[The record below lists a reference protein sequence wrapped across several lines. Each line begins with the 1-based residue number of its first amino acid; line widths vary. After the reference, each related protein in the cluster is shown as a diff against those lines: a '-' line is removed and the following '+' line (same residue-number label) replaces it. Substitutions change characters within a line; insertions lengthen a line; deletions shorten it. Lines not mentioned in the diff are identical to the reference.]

1 MGWGRERG
9 RQLAGHGVSGLVAL
23 CCLSILFSAAAPRK
37 PRLARAAP
45 LAEENGSPVEEK
57 GKKSEND
64 SQSVRR
70 EGQRFGLRDRLARA
84 EVVARQATQ
93 HRQDPSH
100 LDRSVRPDCEHDL
113 RNGLGTSLRI

>member
-1 MGWGRERG
+1 M
-9 RQLAGHGVSGLVAL
+9 LVAL
-23 CCLSILFSAAAPRK
+23 CCLSILFSAATPRK

-45 LAEENGSPVEEK
+45 LSEENGSPVEDK

-70 EGQRFGLRDRLARA
+70 DGQRLGLRDRLARA
-84 EVVARQATQ
+84 DVVARQSSL

>member
-9 RQLAGHGVSGLVAL
+9 RQLPGHGVLGLVAL

-37 PRLARAAP
+37 LRLARAAP
-45 LAEENGSPVEEK
+45 LAEENGSPVEDK

-70 EGQRFGLRDRLARA
+70 EGQRLGLRDRLARA
-84 EVVARQATQ
+84 DVVARQTSL
-93 HRQDPSH
+93 HRQGRGR
-100 LDRSVRPDCEHDL
+100 LDRSVRPSCEHDL